1 MDLLNYY
8 KRQNEEQRQVIDE
21 KDETIKA
28 LKREVYEAK
37 QSIYNELIKIRNIGQ
52 SNNIHKNIEMLDIAE
67 KLIDDLYF
75 DIQEELEQDLG
86 TEYKKELISDYHS
99 QN

>member
-8 KRQNEEQRQVIDE
+8 KRQNEEQREVINE
-21 KDETIKA
+21 KEETIKA
-28 LKREVYEAK
+28 LKREGYEAK

-52 SNNIHKNIEMLDIAE
+52 SNNIHKNIKILDIVE

-75 DIQEELEQDLG
+75 DIQEELEQDLEK
-86 TEYKKELISDYHS
+86 EYKKELISDHQS